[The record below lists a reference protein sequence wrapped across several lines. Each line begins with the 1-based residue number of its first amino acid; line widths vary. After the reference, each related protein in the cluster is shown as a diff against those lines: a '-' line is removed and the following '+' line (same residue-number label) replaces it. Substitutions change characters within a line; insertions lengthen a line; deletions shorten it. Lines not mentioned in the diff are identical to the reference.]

1 MPQRRLIRTAIV
13 TVAAILVILAPAT
26 ATLAADADTT
36 PPTAPYIN
44 YASGLQWFGP
54 CSVTVGL
61 QRSTDDV
68 TPQSDLTYEV
78 FADGVYLG
86 TLIDRGT
93 DSGVWGGLKLQH
105 GGSNTITAKAVD
117 AAGNRSAPSN
127 AQVITGYGC

>member
-1 MPQRRLIRTAIV
+1 MLHRRLIRTAIV
-13 TVAAILVILAPAT
+13 TVAAILFISAPAT
-26 ATLAADADTT
+26 VALATDADTT
-36 PPTAPYIN
+36 PPTAPYLG
-44 YASGLQWFGP
+44 YYSGLQWLGP
-54 CSVTVGL
+54 CQVTVGII
-61 QRSTDDV
+61 RSTDDV
-68 TPQSDLTYEV
+68 TPQSALTYEV

-93 DSGVWGGLKLQH
+93 YSGVWGTLILNH